1 MTDTTRTRSLAKEI
15 LAATLLAALAIGL
28 AIGFAAPPALGAFF
42 RGGGHWG
49 HDPERMQ
56 KHADIAVEI
65 ALREVDATPAQ
76 IAQVKAVTA
85 NLITQLES
93 LHEQHRAHRD
103 ALLALLKQPEISR
116 EALQS
121 IRAEEIA
128 LFDTASVQVT
138 DALVDAAAALTP
150 EQRAALIAWAEE
162 MHGDGAH

>member
-15 LAATLLAALAIGL
+15 LAATLLAALVIGL
-28 AIGFAAPPALGAFF
+28 AVGLAAPPALGAFF

-49 HDPERMQ
+49 HDPERIR

-65 ALREVDATPAQ
+65 ALREVDATPEQ
-76 IAQVKAVTA
+76 IAQVKAVAA
-85 NLITQLES
+85 NLIGELES
-93 LHEQHRAHRD
+93 VHEQHRAHRD

-121 IRAEEIA
+121 IRAEELA
-128 LFDTASVQVT
+128 LFDAVSVKVT

-150 EQRAALIAWAEE
+150 EQRADLIEWAEE
-162 MHGDGAH
+162 LHGHGAH